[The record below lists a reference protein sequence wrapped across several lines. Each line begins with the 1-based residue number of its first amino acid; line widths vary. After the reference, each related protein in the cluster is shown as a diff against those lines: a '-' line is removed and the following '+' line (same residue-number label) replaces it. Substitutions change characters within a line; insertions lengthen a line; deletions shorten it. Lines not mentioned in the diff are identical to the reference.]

1 MAEYLEFRE
10 AKCKNCYK
18 CLRECPV
25 KAIDVKDLQ
34 AKIID
39 DRCILCGKCTIVC
52 PQNAKFV
59 HSDVEVIE
67 QMLADPN
74 IKVIASVAPS
84 FVSSFDVEDFSTF
97 KLALGKLSFSNAEET
112 AVGAQEVSIEYKKL
126 LDSGEYKNLIT
137 SACPAACRMIQ
148 LYYPMALKYLAPVD
162 SPMIAHAKML
172 RQQYPDAKIV
182 FIGPCLAKKRE
193 AKESGLLDGVLTFE
207 ELKSMFDKKGIV
219 PNEISHFTF
228 NQNNGESNLAKHY
241 PTRRGIIKS
250 FGKQLPQGYE
260 YIAIDGAQKCIETLE
275 NIEYLSGTFLELSCC
290 SESCINGPCSMIPY
304 GGSIRAMS
312 KIHNYVDKEQ
322 SCAQTTDREV
332 ERGTDLDLSH
342 SYPRMRVKN
351 KIPTEQQI
359 KEILARTGKFRPEDE
374 LNCGACGYSTCRE
387 KAWAV
392 INGYVDIEVCLPY
405 MRERAESMSYEII
418 QSSQNGIVVLDFDMN
433 ILEINSAAKK
443 LLGIE
448 DSNLKMKPASDYFDT
463 VNFIIAVSKN
473 EKCEFQRV
481 YIPKTKSYINQTISL
496 LNDKRVLFAVMTDI
510 TSQVNYNERLVKVKQ
525 DTLSVTDN
533 VIKKQ
538 MRVAQ
543 EIASLL
549 GETTAETKVALLKL
563 KTMLQEEERHEI

>member
-1 MAEYLEFRE
+1 MAEYLEFKQ

-59 HSDVEVIE
+59 HSDVDLIW
-67 QMLADPN
+67 QMLNDPN
-74 IKVIASVAPS
+74 NRVIASVAPS
-84 FVSSFDVEDFSTF
+84 FVSSFDVDDFQAF
-97 KLALGKLSFSNAEET
+97 KIALGKLSFADAEET
-112 AVGAQEVSIEYKKL
+112 AVGAKEVSKEYKRL
-126 LDSGEYKNLIT
+126 LKSGEFKNLIS

-148 LYYPMALKYLAPVD
+148 LYYPSALKYLAPID

-172 RQQYPDAKIV
+172 RERHPDAKII
-182 FIGPCLAKKRE
+182 FIGPCIAKKRE

-207 ELKSMFDKKGIV
+207 DLKNMFDQKGIV
-219 PNEISHFTF
+219 PTEISHFSF
-228 NQNNGESNLAKHY
+228 DQNQGEANYAKHY

-250 FGKQLPQGYE
+250 FETLPEGYE
-260 YIAIDGAQKCIETLE
+260 YIAIDGAQKCQETLE
-275 NIEYLSGTFLELSCC
+275 NIDYLSGTFLELSCC
-290 SESCINGPCSMIPY
+290 VESCINGPCSLIPY

-312 KIHNYVDKEQ
+312 KIHSYVDKEKLRPVALQ
-322 SCAQTTDREV
+322 AKDSNFSI
-332 ERGTDLDLSH
+332 DLSH
-342 SYPRMRVKN
+342 SYPRVRVKN
-351 KIPTEQQI
+351 KVPTEQQI
-359 KEILARTGKFRPEDE
+359 KDILARTGKFRPEDE

-392 INGYVDIEVCLPY
+392 VNGYVDIEVCLPY
-405 MRERAESMSYEII
+405 MRERAESMSYEVI

-433 ILEINSAAKK
+433 ILEINTAAKT
-443 LLGIE
+443 LLGIDE
-448 DSNLKMKPASDYFDT
+448 NNVKMKSAADYFDT
-463 VNFIIAVSKN
+463 VNFIIAMSKN
-473 EKCEFQRV
+473 EKCEFQKV

-496 LNDKRVLFAVMTDI
+496 IEDKRVLFAVMTDI
-510 TSQVNYNERLVKVKQ
+510 TSQVNYNDRLIKVKQ

-563 KTMLQEEERHEI
+563 KTMLQEEERQEI

>member
-1 MAEYLEFRE
+1 L
-10 AKCKNCYK
+10 
-18 CLRECPV
+18 
-25 KAIDVKDLQ
+25 
-34 AKIID
+34 
-39 DRCILCGKCTIVC
+39 
-52 PQNAKFV
+52 
-59 HSDVEVIE
+59 
-67 QMLADPN
+67 
-74 IKVIASVAPS
+74 
-84 FVSSFDVEDFSTF
+84 FD
-97 KLALGKLSFSNAEET
+97 
-112 AVGAQEVSIEYKKL
+112 Q
-126 LDSGEYKNLIT
+126 
-137 SACPAACRMIQ
+137 R
-148 LYYPMALKYLAPVD
+148 
-162 SPMIAHAKML
+162 
-172 RQQYPDAKIV
+172 
-182 FIGPCLAKKRE
+182 
-193 AKESGLLDGVLTFE
+193 
-207 ELKSMFDKKGIV
+207 GIV
-219 PNEISHFTF
+219 PNEISHFSF
-228 NQNNGESNLAKHY
+228 DRAEGNVNLAKHY

-250 FGKQLPQGYE
+250 FGSELPQGYE

-290 SESCINGPCSMIPY
+290 VEACINGPCSLIPY

-312 KIHNYVDKEQ
+312 KIHNYVDKERQ
-322 SCAQTTDREV
+322 QMGAENRTQESDL
-332 ERGTDLDLSH
+332 GLDLSH

-418 QSSQNGIVVLDFDMN
+418 QGSQNGIVVLDFDMN
-433 ILEINSAAKK
+433 ILEINTAAKK

-448 DSNLKMKPASDYFDT
+448 DSNLRMKPASDYFDT
-463 VNFIIAVSKN
+463 VNFIIAMSKE

-481 YIPKTKSYINQTISL
+481 YIPKTDSYINQTISL
-496 LNDKRVLFAVMTDI
+496 LNDKRVLFSVMTDI

-563 KTMLQEEERHEI
+563 KTMLQEEERQEI

>member
-1 MAEYLEFRE
+1 
-10 AKCKNCYK
+10 
-18 CLRECPV
+18 
-25 KAIDVKDLQ
+25 
-34 AKIID
+34 
-39 DRCILCGKCTIVC
+39 
-52 PQNAKFV
+52 
-59 HSDVEVIE
+59 
-67 QMLADPN
+67 
-74 IKVIASVAPS
+74 
-84 FVSSFDVEDFSTF
+84 
-97 KLALGKLSFSNAEET
+97 
-112 AVGAQEVSIEYKKL
+112 
-126 LDSGEYKNLIT
+126 
-137 SACPAACRMIQ
+137 
-148 LYYPMALKYLAPVD
+148 
-162 SPMIAHAKML
+162 
-172 RQQYPDAKIV
+172 
-182 FIGPCLAKKRE
+182 
-193 AKESGLLDGVLTFE
+193 
-207 ELKSMFDKKGIV
+207 
-219 PNEISHFTF
+219 
-228 NQNNGESNLAKHY
+228 
-241 PTRRGIIKS
+241 
-250 FGKQLPQGYE
+250 
-260 YIAIDGAQKCIETLE
+260 
-275 NIEYLSGTFLELSCC
+275 
-290 SESCINGPCSMIPY
+290 MIPY

-312 KIHNYVDKEQ
+312 KIHSYVDKEQ
-322 SCAQTTDREV
+322 DCTQTPSQEV
-332 ERGTDLDLSH
+332 ECGTGLDLSH

-549 GETTAETKVALLKL
+549 GETTAETNADWSDF
-563 KTMLQEEERHEI
+563 QSF

>member
-1 MAEYLEFRE
+1 MAEYLEFKQ

-59 HSDVEVIE
+59 HSDVDLIW
-67 QMLADPN
+67 QMLEDPGN
-74 IKVIASVAPS
+74 RVIASVAPS
-84 FVSSFDVEDFSTF
+84 FVSSFDVDDFQSF
-97 KLALGKLSFSNAEET
+97 KIALGKLSFADAEET
-112 AVGAQEVSIEYKKL
+112 AVGAKEVSKEYKRL
-126 LDSGEYKNLIT
+126 LESGEYKNLIT

-148 LYYPMALKYLAPVD
+148 LYYPSALKYLAPVD

-172 RQQYPDAKIV
+172 RARYPDAKII
-182 FIGPCLAKKRE
+182 FIGPCIAKKRE

-207 ELKSMFDKKGIV
+207 DLKQMFDQRGIV
-219 PNEISHFTF
+219 PNEISHFAF
-228 NQNNGESNLAKHY
+228 DQEVGEANLAKHY

-250 FGKQLPQGYE
+250 FGTLPAGYE
-260 YIAIDGAQKCIETLE
+260 YIAIDGAQKCVETLA

-290 SESCINGPCSMIPY
+290 VEACINGPCSLVPY

-312 KIHNYVDKEQ
+312 KIHNYVDKENLRLATPASDEQ
-322 SCAQTTDREV
+322 NTEFDFSR
-332 ERGTDLDLSH
+332 

-351 KIPTEQQI
+351 KVPTEQQI

-405 MRERAESMSYEII
+405 MRERAESMSYEVI

-433 ILEINSAAKK
+433 ILEINTAAKT

-448 DSNLKMKPASDYFDT
+448 DSNVKMKPAADYFDT
-463 VNFIIAVSKN
+463 VNFIIAMSKN
-473 EKCEFQRV
+473 EKCEFQKV
-481 YIPKTKSYINQTISL
+481 YIPQTKSYINQTISL
-496 LNDKRVLFAVMTDI
+496 IEDKRVLFAVMTDI
-510 TSQVNYNERLVKVKQ
+510 TSQVNYNDRLIKVKQ

-563 KTMLQEEERHEI
+563 KTMLQEEERQEI

>member
-1 MAEYLEFRE
+1 MAEYLEFKQ

-34 AKIID
+34 AKIIY

-59 HSDVEVIE
+59 HSDVDLIK
-67 QMLADPN
+67 QMLDDPGSR
-74 IKVIASVAPS
+74 VIASVAPS

-97 KLALGKLSFSNAEET
+97 KLALGKLSFSDAEET
-112 AVGAQEVSIEYKKL
+112 AVGAQEVSKEYKKL
-126 LDSGEYKNLIT
+126 LSSGEYKNLIT

-148 LYYPMALKYLAPVD
+148 LYYPAALKYLAPVD

-172 RQQYPDAKIV
+172 RKRYPDAKIV
-182 FIGPCLAKKRE
+182 FIGPCIAKKRE

-207 ELKSMFDKKGIV
+207 DLKELFDQRGIV
-219 PNEISHFTF
+219 PNEISHFSF
-228 NQNNGESNLAKHY
+228 DRAEGNVNLAKHY

-250 FGKQLPQGYE
+250 FGSELPQGYE

-290 SESCINGPCSMIPY
+290 VEACINGPCSLIPY

-312 KIHNYVDKEQ
+312 KIHNYVDKERQ
-322 SCAQTTDREV
+322 QMGAENRTQESDL
-332 ERGTDLDLSH
+332 GLDLSH

-418 QSSQNGIVVLDFDMN
+418 QGSQNGIVVLDFDMN
-433 ILEINSAAKK
+433 ILEINTAAKK

-448 DSNLKMKPASDYFDT
+448 DSNLRMKPASDYFDT
-463 VNFIIAVSKN
+463 VNFIIAMSKE

-481 YIPKTKSYINQTISL
+481 YIPKTDSYINQTISL
-496 LNDKRVLFAVMTDI
+496 LNDKRVLFSVMTDI

-563 KTMLQEEERHEI
+563 KTMLQEEERQEI